1 MGWKVKPTELGKE
14 LDRAIRA
21 NHSFGR
27 NKLEQVIHR
36 RSPVDT
42 GAFDADWYD
51 HVEREPLYTVFENH
65 MKYAQKLENGASN
78 ENAPFS
84 VALPKAPNG
93 IARVST
99 IEVAPYIEGF
109 GLKLKRF
116 K

>member
-1 MGWKVKPTELGKE
+1 MGWKVKPSSLGLELQKS
-14 LDRAIRA
+14 LHA
-21 NHSFGR
+21 NHSFGE

-51 HVEREPLYTVFENH
+51 HIEKSKSLTVFANH
-65 MKYAQKLENGASN
+65 KPYAQKLENGASN

-84 VALPKAPNG
+84 VAQPKALNG

-109 GLKLKRF
+109 GLKIK
-116 K
+116 